1 MVRDGDC
8 GAEPAAGGVYFRV
21 WAPAAER
28 VEVVIEGEQRAYR
41 LQPGAHGHHCAF
53 VPGLAP
59 GALYRYRLEGRGPY
73 PDPCSRFQPS
83 GPHGPSMVVDPHAY
97 RWHDGG
103 WMGVEI
109 KGQVIYEMHIGAFT
123 EEGTFDA
130 AARELEHLKDLGVT
144 VLEVMPIAEFPGRWN
159 WGYDGVDLFAP
170 YHGYGDHDAFKRF
183 VDAAHRHALAVMLDV
198 VYNHV
203 GPDGNYLGCY
213 SADYF
218 SARQP
223 NDWGRS
229 INFDGPGCSGVRELY
244 IRNACYW
251 IREFHLDGLRLDA
264 TQSIHDTSWPH
275 ILAQIAQRARKQAHP
290 RRIILTAENEP
301 QDARYLA
308 PMEAGGFGLDA
319 MWNDDFHHSARVAL
333 TGRREGYYHDYRGR
347 AQEFVSAAK
356 HGFLFQGQYYRWQE
370 QARGTPALDQPAWAF
385 IAFIQ
390 NHDQVGNTLNGER
403 LHRITSPGRLRAMT
417 ALLLL
422 APHTP
427 LLFMGQEFG
436 ASQPFGFFADHNPQ
450 LGKQVHAGRREFL
463 SQFVNYA
470 TAAAQARVPDP
481 ADEACFRNSKLD
493 RSERD
498 RHVALYALHRDL
510 LRIRRQDAVI
520 ARQDR
525 RAIDGAVLSDHAF
538 VLRWFDAREG
548 DRLLV
553 VNLGEEA
560 HVRPAPE
567 PLLAPPCAARWRLV
581 WSSDDPRYGAH
592 GAVSPCT
599 ERGWRLPG
607 ESAALLRADTDPTR
621 AT

>member
-1 MVRDGDC
+1 
-8 GAEPAAGGVYFRV
+8 
-21 WAPAAER
+21 
-28 VEVVIEGEQRAYR
+28 
-41 LQPGAHGHHCAF
+41 
-53 VPGLAP
+53 
-59 GALYRYRLEGRGPY
+59 
-73 PDPCSRFQPS
+73 
-83 GPHGPSMVVDPHAY
+83 
-97 RWHDGG
+97 
-103 WMGVEI
+103 
-109 KGQVIYEMHIGAFT
+109 
-123 EEGTFDA
+123 
-130 AARELEHLKDLGVT
+130 
-144 VLEVMPIAEFPGRWN
+144 
-159 WGYDGVDLFAP
+159 
-170 YHGYGDHDAFKRF
+170 
-183 VDAAHRHALAVMLDV
+183 
-198 VYNHV
+198 
-203 GPDGNYLGCY
+203 
-213 SADYF
+213 
-218 SARQP
+218 
-223 NDWGRS
+223 
-229 INFDGPGCSGVRELY
+229 
-244 IRNACYW
+244 
-251 IREFHLDGLRLDA
+251 
-264 TQSIHDTSWPH
+264 
-275 ILAQIAQRARKQAHP
+275 
-290 RRIILTAENEP
+290 
-301 QDARYLA
+301 
-308 PMEAGGFGLDA
+308 
-319 MWNDDFHHSARVAL
+319 
-333 TGRREGYYHDYRGR
+333 
-347 AQEFVSAAK
+347 
-356 HGFLFQGQYYRWQE
+356 
-370 QARGTPALDQPAWAF
+370 
-385 IAFIQ
+385 
-390 NHDQVGNTLNGER
+390 
-403 LHRITSPGRLRAMT
+403 MT

-607 ESAALLRADTDPTR
+607 ESAALLRADMERTR
-621 AT
+621 TI